1 MKYIFYTLVFCN
13 ISLLVASQPPLNRS
27 AITNIIS
34 PIQNLYPNSEM
45 YAIHFSNGDR
55 MVYRLNGDGTLVAHL
70 TSNETTREIAANKAD
85 FSYVKQQHLD
95 YQKKLLESLQNND
108 N

>member
-1 MKYIFYTLVFCN
+1 MEHIFYIAAFCN
-13 ISLLVASQPPLNRS
+13 ISLLVASQSPLNRS
-27 AITNIIS
+27 AITNIIR

-55 MVYRLNGDGTLVAHL
+55 IVYRLNSDNTLVAYL
-70 TSNETTREIAANKAD
+70 TSNDTTKEIPAEKAD
-85 FSYVKQQHLD
+85 FAYVQQQHSD
-95 YQKKLLESLQNND
+95 YHKKLLESLKNND